1 MSYFAA
7 KRFQYGT
14 DIIFTYG
21 PLAYLG
27 TGVYSGYL
35 FRERVIWELVFKAI
49 NAGVLCWI
57 IAHLPK
63 MWGLVYLAFCLV
75 FVLAEFP
82 EIFYFFSIT
91 ILVIYLLRGTH
102 GTQLA
107 DILAI
112 MVLSAV
118 VPSISRAC
126 PVMCEWGLPI
136 TVGDLLETAANPWT
150 RKPVPVSRPPLI
162 CTVALV
168 AVIVPLTVVVPAVW
182 V

>member
-1 MSYFAA
+1 MAAPALAVADVSCAVVQLELHLEPISPSLDSSWLGALSYFAA

-82 EIFYFFSIT
+82 EIFYFFNAGKGI
-91 ILVIYLLRGTH
+91 
-102 GTQLA
+102 
-107 DILAI
+107 
-112 MVLSAV
+112 
-118 VPSISRAC
+118 
-126 PVMCEWGLPI
+126 
-136 TVGDLLETAANPWT
+136 
-150 RKPVPVSRPPLI
+150 
-162 CTVALV
+162 
-168 AVIVPLTVVVPAVW
+168 
-182 V
+182 

>member
-1 MSYFAA
+1 MNLLPRWPRLLWLLPTFLVLWFSSIQLHLEPISPSLDSSWLGALSYFAA

-75 FVLAEFP
+75 LFWRSSPRSF
-82 EIFYFFSIT
+82 IS
-91 ILVIYLLRGTH
+91 
-102 GTQLA
+102 
-107 DILAI
+107 
-112 MVLSAV
+112 SA
-118 VPSISRAC
+118 
-126 PVMCEWGLPI
+126 
-136 TVGDLLETAANPWT
+136 
-150 RKPVPVSRPPLI
+150 
-162 CTVALV
+162 
-168 AVIVPLTVVVPAVW
+168 
-182 V
+182 